1 MLSVFIY
8 RSSINKVQ
16 GYKNLITALI
26 FAILQSIVEFFFFF
40 ARLAGYQWGYL
51 ENSYLPSLEI
61 IPYAIVFL
69 FILIHF
75 SNFNAWDRRIVQAG
89 YIIIF
94 SLFVT
99 YLINVIFDLPP
110 VSTNLKIPTKN
121 DCLYIWFLDFFQ
133 LYVVSVCL
141 VGITFTFVK
150 SVGNKAQYHTLL
162 LWISFFIA
170 FIVAILEFL
179 EHIVPLDTYGA
190 IGFGLALGVTLIIYL
205 IDPKFVLFTSAEIFN
220 FLIINK
226 NGTTLFSASNYSKK
240 ESEGLLIGGMI
251 NAFAHFISEVTNSSY
266 QLLKYVEL
274 KDRVMITKEKDD
286 IIGVLIVDK
295 RVKIFETSLERFV
308 IKFNSMFR
316 EQIFAFSGDASL
328 FDDAVKYIPLYFPFV
343 DESKLTVGV

>member
-1 MLSVFIY
+1 
-8 RSSINKVQ
+8 
-16 GYKNLITALI
+16 
-26 FAILQSIVEFFFFF
+26 
-40 ARLAGYQWGYL
+40 
-51 ENSYLPSLEI
+51 
-61 IPYAIVFL
+61 
-69 FILIHF
+69 
-75 SNFNAWDRRIVQAG
+75 
-89 YIIIF
+89 
-94 SLFVT
+94 
-99 YLINVIFDLPP
+99 
-110 VSTNLKIPTKN
+110 
-121 DCLYIWFLDFFQ
+121 
-133 LYVVSVCL
+133 
-141 VGITFTFVK
+141 
-150 SVGNKAQYHTLL
+150 
-162 LWISFFIA
+162 
-170 FIVAILEFL
+170 
-179 EHIVPLDTYGA
+179 
-190 IGFGLALGVTLIIYL
+190 VTLIIYL

>member
-1 MLSVFIY
+1 MLGVFSY
-8 RSSINKVQ
+8 RSTVNKVQ
-16 GYKNLITALI
+16 GYKNLIAALI
-26 FAILQSIVEFFFFF
+26 LAIIQSVVEFFFYF
-40 ARLAGYQWGYL
+40 ARVAGYQWAYL

-61 IPYAIVFL
+61 IPYALVFL
-69 FILIHF
+69 YILIHF
-75 SNFNAWDRRIVQAG
+75 SNFNAWDRRVVQAG

-99 YLINVIFDLPP
+99 YLINIFFDLPP
-110 VSTNLKIPTKN
+110 ISTNLKVPTKN

-133 LYVVSVCL
+133 LYVVTVCL

-150 SVGNKAQYHTLL
+150 SVGKKAQYHTLL

-179 EHIVPLDTYGA
+179 EHVVPLETYGA
-190 IGFGLALGVTLIIYL
+190 IGFGLALGVTLVIYL

-266 QLLKYVEL
+266 QLLKCVEL

-286 IIGVLIVDK
+286 IIGVLIVDR
-295 RVKIFETSLERFV
+295 RVRIFDTSLEHFV
-308 IKFNSMFR
+308 NKFNSMFR
-316 EQIFAFSGDASL
+316 EQIVCFSGDASV